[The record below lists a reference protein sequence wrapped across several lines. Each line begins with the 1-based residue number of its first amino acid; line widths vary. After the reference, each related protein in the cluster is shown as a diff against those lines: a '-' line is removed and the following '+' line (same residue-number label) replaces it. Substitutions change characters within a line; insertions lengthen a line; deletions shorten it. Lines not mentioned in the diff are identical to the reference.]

1 MTKGGPVKSI
11 VLIALL
17 FILSPAS
24 SFSAAE
30 PLTDADRAKLAAH
43 LEKTST
49 AFLASV
55 DGLTD
60 AQWNYR
66 AAEGRW
72 TIAEVAEHI
81 AAAETMIRDMATA
94 AMKEPATAEMLAGAR
109 KDEAVLTTIP
119 NREKKFKAP
128 EPLQPTNRFQSPAAA
143 VQEFRTERAET
154 LALAKS
160 DADLRAYAANGPMGN
175 LDAYGY
181 LLFVS
186 AHSER
191 HTKQIEE
198 VKADAG
204 FPKK

>member
-1 MTKGGPVKSI
+1 MV
-11 VLIALL
+11 IAFL
-17 FILSPAS
+17 FILLPAS
-24 SFSAAE
+24 SFAAAE
-30 PLTDADRAKLAAH
+30 PLTDPDRAKLVAH

-66 AAEGRW
+66 PAEGRW

-94 AMKEPATAEMLAGAR
+94 AMKEPATAGMLAGAR
-109 KDEAVLTTIP
+109 QDDAILNRIP
-119 NREKKFKAP
+119 DREKKFKAP

-143 VQEFRTERAET
+143 VQEFRTERART

-160 DADLRAYAANGPMGN
+160 DTDFRAYAANGPMGN
-175 LDAYGY
+175 LDAYGF

-198 VKADAG
+198 VKADAR
-204 FPKK
+204 FPGK

>member
-1 MTKGGPVKSI
+1 MRS
-11 VLIALL
+11 LSLLALL
-17 FILSPAS
+17 FILAPANLL
-24 SFSAAE
+24 AAE
-30 PLTDADRAKLAAH
+30 ALTDADRAKLVAH
-43 LEKTST
+43 LEKTSA
-49 AFLASV
+49 AFMASV

-81 AAAETMIRDMATA
+81 AASEKMIRDMTTA
-94 AMKEPATAEMLAGAR
+94 AMKEPTPAEMLADAR
-109 KDEAVLTTIP
+109 KDEAILAAIP

-128 EPLQPTNRFQSPAAA
+128 EPLQPTNRFQSPAAT
-143 VQEFRTERAET
+143 VESFKSERAET
-154 LALAKS
+154 LALARTGG
-160 DADLRAYAANGPMGN
+160 DFRAYAGKSPMGN
-175 LDAYGY
+175 LDAYG
-181 LLFVS
+181 LLLLLS

-204 FPKK
+204 YPK